1 MRKTAIPAAAI
12 LALSLMLSACSG
24 AATDTTSSE
33 STAPESSTTETEAG
47 TDTDTEMMH
56 EEHTGTFEGAGEHS
70 VAGTVTV
77 SGTEIVLEGYSSDE
91 GPDLNI
97 YLTNGNDEDAVAGGM
112 QIDAVAYDEASQTFT
127 FDAMDVSGY
136 DTVVIYCDKVKAIFG
151 SALLS

>member
-1 MRKTAIPAAAI
+1 MRKSVISGAAI

-33 STAPESSTTETEAG
+33 PAAPESSQSESAAPVDEVTRTGDFAG
-47 TDTDTEMMH
+47 Q
-56 EEHTGTFEGAGEHS
+56 GEKS

-77 SGTEIVLEGYSSDE
+77 SDSEIVLSDYSSDE
-91 GPDLNI
+91 GPDLHI
-97 YLTNGNDEDAVAGGM
+97 YLTNGD
-112 QIDAVAYDEASQTFT
+112 DEAAISAGMLIDTVLFDEATQTFT
-127 FDAMDVSGY
+127 LDGVDVAGY

>member
-1 MRKTAIPAAAI
+1 MRKPVISGAAI

-33 STAPESSTTETEAG
+33 STAPESSQSETVAPVDEVTRTGEFAG
-47 TDTDTEMMH
+47 QGDK
-56 EEHTGTFEGAGEHS
+56 S

-77 SGTEIVLEGYSSDE
+77 SDSEIVISGYSSDE
-91 GPDLNI
+91 GPDLHI
-97 YLTNGNDEDAVAGGM
+97 YLTNGDDEDAIAAGM
-112 QIDAVAYDEASQTFT
+112 QIDSVVFDEETQTFT

>member
-1 MRKTAIPAAAI
+1 MRKTAITGAAI

-33 STAPESSTTETEAG
+33 STAPESSASETETG
-47 TDTDTEMMH
+47 TDTEMMH